1 MKSHA
6 TVFLRRTCP
15 LFELEL
21 QERTSAQKLHTIWKI
36 LKQGEKNLNQLEL
49 KDANIAKEEQMTKT
63 SFTINFR
70 KWNRRKRT

>member
-1 MKSHA
+1 M
-6 TVFLRRTCP
+6 
-15 LFELEL
+15 FELEL